1 MSITCVSAA
10 LGRTLKLYV
19 LIYHSDMYLLK
30 IRLREEFK
38 TKALQLQSDG
48 QDGEARKML
57 ARAAKIEYKHVRDLI
72 SVSTVSRFFI
82 SS

>member
-1 MSITCVSAA
+1 
-10 LGRTLKLYV
+10 
-19 LIYHSDMYLLK
+19 MYL
-30 IRLREEFK
+30 EEFK

-48 QDGEARKML
+48 QDREVRKML

>member
-1 MSITCVSAA
+1 MSITCVGAA
-10 LGRTLKLYV
+10 LGRTLKLSV

-38 TKALQLQSDG
+38 TRALQLQSDG

-57 ARAAKIEYKHVRDLI
+57 ARGANM
-72 SVSTVSRFFI
+72 
-82 SS
+82 

>member
-1 MSITCVSAA
+1 
-10 LGRTLKLYV
+10 
-19 LIYHSDMYLLK
+19 MYLLK

-57 ARAAKIEYKHVRDLI
+57 ARGANM
-72 SVSTVSRFFI
+72 
-82 SS
+82 